1 MLLVAGKE
9 RGLMMKG
16 VTGFWAALAILS
28 SGCTVESTRIA
39 IETQR
44 RVDDVQQT
52 IVQQQNDGLRSLLF
66 RQMVQRAS
74 AAGEPLSEEQVEQLN
89 LAWNERDLLE
99 FWMIQNE
106 RALGLRRVGV
116 DAKLYGDQSVVDLL
130 WKSIDAKI
138 KRAEQAAAAAQ
149 GAALQP
155 NVAGSQ
161 PAESAGPPVP

>member
-1 MLLVAGKE
+1 
-9 RGLMMKG
+9 
-16 VTGFWAALAILS
+16 
-28 SGCTVESTRIA
+28 
-39 IETQR
+39 
-44 RVDDVQQT
+44 
-52 IVQQQNDGLRSLLF
+52 
-66 RQMVQRAS
+66 MVQRAS